1 MCILDIQT
9 IVAQPYPEIYAVAN
23 PIRGLVDSK
32 RSEEHLKSSN
42 VSIKNKTRQNRQKE
56 RKLQH
61 EKTEHNVAVRT
72 ARKQRGAQGIGKIKR
87 MHGLDDSDSIHKQGY
102 SLERVWYI
110 GSHEPSDTPLDR
122 NY

>member
-32 RSEEHLKSSN
+32 RSEEHLQSSN
-42 VSIKNKTRQNRQKE
+42 VSVKNKTRQNRQKE

-61 EKTEHNVAVRT
+61 ETEHNVAVRT
-72 ARKQRGAQGIGKIKR
+72 ARKQRGAQGTRKIKR
-87 MHGLDDSDSIHKQGY
+87 VHGLDD
-102 SLERVWYI
+102 R
-110 GSHEPSDTPLDR
+110 DTYT
-122 NY
+122 NKGTH